1 MCLRAI
7 FNLVSKLI
15 HNCFVFAYF
24 PLRLVQRIRV
34 TLSNNQRW
42 KAKTNYGLVARIF
55 LRFRQF
61 TLSSYCF
68 LNMFSSLLNGRGDY
82 HGFGLRHSIKKRS
95 NNDLGITVSDYGFH
109 FSDNTS

>member
-1 MCLRAI
+1 M
-7 FNLVSKLI
+7 
-15 HNCFVFAYF
+15 
-24 PLRLVQRIRV
+24 
-34 TLSNNQRW
+34 
-42 KAKTNYGLVARIF
+42 VARIF
-55 LRFRQF
+55 LRFRQFRRF

-82 HGFGLRHSIKKRS
+82 HGFGLRHSVKKRS